1 MKYSRPPTTS
11 NVTALKSTHISIA
24 DSIRLYGLRDLLN
37 WMTRLLFISAWGR
50 HSYSSMLLLCRHRD
64 LGTLPWLYLRVLFV
78 IFMAF
83 DGAHRRLEI
92 FAAPSRRVHSSLL
105 RAWAWLSF
113 TSMSAFTCS
122 YSGIAW
128 VDPLFTKSP
137 RHTLPIRRIAF
148 SHNGQHACFR
158 LMVFQKFGFCMRST
172 TRHPRA
178 MAGGR
183 VT

>member
-1 MKYSRPPTTS
+1 MELTEDWRS
-11 NVTALKSTHISIA
+11 
-24 DSIRLYGLRDLLN
+24 LRHLLAV
-37 WMTRLLFISAWGR
+37 FI
-50 HSYSSMLLLCRHRD
+50 
-64 LGTLPWLYLRVLFV
+64 LRF
-78 IFMAF
+78 
-83 DGAHRRLEI
+83 
-92 FAAPSRRVHSSLL
+92 P
-105 RAWAWLSF
+105 RALSF

-158 LMVFQKFGFCMRST
+158 LMIFQKFGFCMRFT
-172 TRHPRA
+172 TRNTRA
-178 MAGGR
+178 IGGCL